1 MAEFVTNEE
10 LLKQINDLKLSNL
23 NLIEEN
29 EKLEEKIWKIQRI
42 FGWEICEFFNNCK
55 SFRETTEK
63 YYFEDEYDC
72 FCALEDYFGN
82 PDFQWTAHDYDV
94 CYDEVFS
101 IKDPK
106 DFPPRNKMEEKC
118 EKCEKCEK
126 TEEDLINEGMMFET
140 GCLSIYAVNNK
151 LLCPDCMPND
161 EEEEDDEKRK
171 LYGPPTYKFRCECRN
186 DYERIQAVC
195 GEGMIEVK
203 IIPQFIQEIPIP
215 DLDVEF
221 KSTLSYEQLL
231 RKFDKVTDAHIAFQ
245 TLMPI
250 EEYTGERDFDR
261 ITSDD
266 NNKDEEEDQVCGKCC
281 ATIEEHNDDLCS
293 WCSEDEDSDLENI

>member
-1 MAEFVTNEE
+1 MAELVTNEE
-10 LLKQINDLKLSNL
+10 LLIQINDLKLSNL
-23 NLIEEN
+23 NLIKKN
-29 EKLEEKIWKIQRI
+29 EKLEEKIWKIRRV
-42 FGWEICEFFNNCK
+42 FGWEICEFFNNCS

-63 YYFEDEYDC
+63 YYFENEYDC

-82 PDFQWTAHDYDV
+82 PDFKWTANDYEV

-101 IKDPK
+101 IIDPE
-106 DFPPRNKMEEKC
+106 DFPPKNKME

-126 TEEDLINEGMMFET
+126 TEEDLINEGMMFES

-161 EEEEDDEKRK
+161 DEEEDDEKKK
-171 LYGPPTYKFRCECRN
+171 LSAPPTYKFRCECRY
-186 DYERIQAVC
+186 DYEDIQAVC

-231 RKFDKVTDAHIAFQ
+231 RKFDQVTDAHIAFQ

-261 ITSDD
+261 ITRDD

>member
-1 MAEFVTNEE
+1 MTEFVTNEE

-23 NLIEEN
+23 NLIKEN
-29 EKLEEKIWKIQRI
+29 EKLEEKKSKIRRV
-42 FGWEICEFFNNCK
+42 FGWEITEFFNNCR

-82 PDFQWTAHDYDV
+82 PDFQWTANDYDV
-94 CYDEVFS
+94 CYEEVFS
-101 IKDPK
+101 IIDPK
-106 DFPPRNKMEEKC
+106 NFPPKNKMQ

-151 LLCPDCMPND
+151 LLCPDCIPND
-161 EEEEDDEKRK
+161 EEEDDDEKKK
-171 LYGPPTYKFRCECRN
+171 LYAHPTYKFRCECPN

-195 GEGMIEVK
+195 GEGMFEVK
-203 IIPQFIQEIPIP
+203 IIPQFIKEIPIP
-215 DLDVEF
+215 DLEVEF
-221 KSTLSYEQLL
+221 KSTLSYGQLL
-231 RKFDKVTDAHIAFQ
+231 RKFDEVTDAHIAFQ

-261 ITSDD
+261 ITSDK
-266 NNKDEEEDQVCGKCC
+266 NNKEDEEDEVCGKCC

-293 WCSEDEDSDLENI
+293 WCNEDEDDDGDLENI

>member
-23 NLIEEN
+23 NLIKEN
-29 EKLEEKIWKIQRI
+29 EKLEEKICKIRRV
-42 FGWEICEFFNNCK
+42 FGWEITEFFNNCR

-82 PDFQWTAHDYDV
+82 SDFQWTAHDYEV

-101 IKDPK
+101 IKDPIG
-106 DFPPRNKMEEKC
+106 FPPKNKME

-161 EEEEDDEKRK
+161 EEEEDEDTVSSLDDEKRK
-171 LYGPPTYKFRCECRN
+171 LYASPTYKFRCECRD
-186 DYERIQAVC
+186 DYEGIQALC

-203 IIPQFIQEIPIP
+203 IIPQFIEEIPIP

-221 KSTLSYEQLL
+221 KSTLSYEKLL
-231 RKFDKVTDAHIAFQ
+231 RKFDEVIDAHIAFQ
-245 TLMPI
+245 TLMLI
-250 EEYTGERDFDR
+250 DEYTGERDFDR

-266 NNKDEEEDQVCGKCC
+266 LNYDGRKLAE
-281 ATIEEHNDDLCS
+281 
-293 WCSEDEDSDLENI
+293 

>member
-1 MAEFVTNEE
+1 MAEFVTKEE
-10 LLKQINDLKLSNL
+10 LLMQINDLKLSNL
-23 NLIEEN
+23 NLIKEN
-29 EKLEEKIWKIQRI
+29 EKLEEKIWKIRRV
-42 FGWEICEFFNNCK
+42 FGWEITEFFNNCK

-72 FCALEDYFGN
+72 FCALEGYFGN
-82 PDFQWTAHDYDV
+82 SDFKWTAHDYEV

-101 IKDPK
+101 IEDPK
-106 DFPPRNKMEEKC
+106 SFPPRNKME

-126 TEEDLINEGMMFET
+126 TEEDLINEGMMFES

-161 EEEEDDEKRK
+161 EEEEDDEKKK
-171 LYGPPTYKFRCECRN
+171 LSAPPTYKFRCECRD
-186 DYERIQAVC
+186 DYEGIQAVC

-215 DLDVEF
+215 DLEVEF
-221 KSTLSYEQLL
+221 KSTISYEQLL

-245 TLMPI
+245 TLMLI

-261 ITSDD
+261 ITRDD

-293 WCSEDEDSDLENI
+293 WCSEDDSDLENI